1 MELEQKILEAAIL
14 VFHQK
19 GMKFTMDDLAK
30 QLEISKKTI
39 YTVFLNKEALF
50 YGMVDY
56 MFDSIKASEQAI
68 VEDES
73 LSLLEK
79 IKKILVVLP
88 DGYRELDFSQLYQL
102 KEKYPRIYKKVEY
115 RLETGWET
123 TISLLE
129 QGMKEGVIRPIRIPI
144 FRMMFE
150 AALEQFF
157 QRDILAMNQISYTEA
172 LDEVLA
178 ILVDGI
184 IERKGDKA

>member
-144 FRMMFE
+144 FKMMFE
-150 AALEQFF
+150 AVLEQFF